1 MSKKRLTKMK
11 TKELAEATSEF
22 DQEFAADTFGEPDEA
37 AQDKLE
43 RAKRKPG
50 RPVRGAGAKAIS
62 VTVEKSILARADAL
76 AEKLG
81 ITRAQLIERALAEEL
96 ARAGTK
102 SS

>member
-1 MSKKRLTKMK
+1 MSKKRLTKME

-22 DQEFAADTFGEPDEA
+22 DQEFAADAFGEPDEA
-37 AQDKLE
+37 ARDKLE
-43 RAKRKPG
+43 RAQRKPG
-50 RPVRGAGAKAIS
+50 RPVRGDGAKAIS

-96 ARAGTK
+96 AREGMQR
-102 SS
+102 S

>member
-1 MSKKRLTKMK
+1 MSKKRLTDM
-11 TKELAEATSEF
+11 TAEELAGETAEF
-22 DQEFAADTFGEPDEA
+22 DREFVSDTFGEPDENA
-37 AQDKLE
+37 LQKLE

-96 ARAGTK
+96 ARDGMQ
-102 SS
+102 SR

>member
-11 TKELAEATSEF
+11 TTELAQATSEF
-22 DQEFAADTFGEPDEA
+22 DQEFAIDKFGEPDKA
-37 AQDKLE
+37 ARDKLE

>member
-1 MSKKRLTKMK
+1 MSKKRLTNM
-11 TKELAEATSEF
+11 TAEELADETAEF
-22 DQEFAADTFGEPDEA
+22 DREFVEDTFGEPDEKA
-37 AQDKLE
+37 RQKLD

-76 AEKLG
+76 ASKLG

-96 ARAGTK
+96 ARAGK
-102 SS
+102 QSR

>member
-1 MSKKRLTKMK
+1 MSKKRLTKMN
-11 TKELAEATSEF
+11 TEELAKATSEF
-22 DQEFAADTFGEPDEA
+22 DEEFAADKFGEPDEVA
-37 AQDKLE
+37 RDKLD

-50 RPVRGAGAKAIS
+50 RPVRGAGAKPIS

-96 ARAGTK
+96 ARAGMQ

>member
-1 MSKKRLTKMK
+1 MNAKQ
-11 TKELAEATSEF
+11 AAQDTSEF
-22 DQEFAADTFGEPDEA
+22 DREFVADTFSEPDEA
-37 AQDKLE
+37 ARDKLE
-43 RAKRKPG
+43 RAQRKPG

-81 ITRAQLIERALAEEL
+81 ITRAQLIERALVEEL
-96 ARAGTK
+96 ARAGTQ

>member
-1 MSKKRLTKMK
+1 MSDKPLANMTAE
-11 TKELAEATSEF
+11 ELAEATSEF

-37 AQDKLE
+37 ALQKLE

-81 ITRAQLIERALAEEL
+81 ITRAQLIERALTEAL
-96 ARAGTK
+96 ARAGK
-102 SS
+102 QSS